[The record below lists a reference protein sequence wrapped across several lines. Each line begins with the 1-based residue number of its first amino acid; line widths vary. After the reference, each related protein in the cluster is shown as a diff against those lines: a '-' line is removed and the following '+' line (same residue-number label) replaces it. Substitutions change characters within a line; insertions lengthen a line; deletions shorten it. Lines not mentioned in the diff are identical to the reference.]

1 MRPATGRLLS
11 PCRRPALNP
20 RDTTEADVAITQ
32 LHGLPFVI
40 TILGMS
46 LHRRLVGLLT
56 KIDFWVVLAGLAITT
71 WLHYTTSPLL
81 FEQHTVY
88 RYLYF
93 LPVVYAALRFG
104 LAGGLLAG
112 VTASL
117 LFAPHIWLKFGHFP
131 EESLNDLFVAII
143 LIAVGVLTGALTD
156 GERRQRQKREA
167 ASAQLAR
174 SLLQLEQ
181 RTAALE
187 EMQRYIGNVLASLSS
202 GVVTIDAS
210 GRVTTENRV
219 AHTLLGGS
227 YVGQMLP
234 HPLSDPAFLTSG
246 FRQLQ
251 LAGRPVGI
259 DASPLA
265 GADGRQMG
273 TVIVLDDLTEIKAL
287 EEQVRRAERL
297 SSLGTLAGGVAH
309 EVRNPVGIIRASA
322 QLMGSLPSVAADA
335 GSREYVQ
342 VITQEAD
349 RVDRLVEDLL
359 GYARAG
365 ELSLAVVDVEELV
378 RSTAAR
384 LASLAEQAQVKLVVD
399 VEPGLP
405 HVLGDAAKLEQAL
418 LNLGLNALTAIEA
431 AYPQPTNGGQVI
443 LAARHIADGGLHCV
457 VRDNGQGMADEIRA
471 HIFDPFFTTRD
482 DGTGLGL
489 AIVQRIVA
497 DHGGMIEVT
506 SAPDRGATFTIWLP
520 E

>member
-1 MRPATGRLLS
+1 MPFVNTILRMALPRRLIRLL
-11 PCRRPALNP
+11 AK
-20 RDTTEADVAITQ
+20 V
-32 LHGLPFVI
+32 
-40 TILGMS
+40 
-46 LHRRLVGLLT
+46 
-56 KIDFWVVLAGLAITT
+56 DFWVVVAGLAITT

-104 LAGGLLAG
+104 LMGGLLAG

-156 GERRQRQKREA
+156 GERRQRQKQEA
-167 ASAQLAR
+167 TSTQLAR
-174 SLLQLEQ
+174 SLAQLEQ

-187 EMQRYIGNVLASLSS
+187 EMQRYISNVLASLSS
-202 GVVTIDAS
+202 GVITIDAN
-210 GRVTTENRV
+210 GRVTTENRL

-227 YVGQMLP
+227 YVGQRLP
-234 HPLSDPAFLTSG
+234 HPLSDPNLLTGG

-251 LAGRPVGI
+251 LASRPVGVH
-259 DASPLA
+259 ASPLS

-273 TVIVLDDLTEIKAL
+273 TVIVLEDLTEIKAL

-322 QLMGSLPSVAADA
+322 QLMGSLPSVAADP

-349 RVDRLVEDLL
+349 RIDRLVEDLL

-365 ELSLAVVDVEELV
+365 ELSLAPVDMEELV

-384 LASLAEQAQVKLVVD
+384 LASLAEQAEIDLVVD
-399 VEPGLP
+399 VTPGLP
-405 HVLGDAAKLEQAL
+405 LVEGDAAKLEQAL
-418 LNLGLNALTAIEA
+418 LNLGLNAITAIQA
-431 AYPQPTNGGQVI
+431 AYPRPAGGGQLI
-443 LAARHIADGGLHCV
+443 LAAQRASDGLHCI
-457 VRDNGQGMADEIRA
+457 VRDNGQGMPDDVRV

-489 AIVQRIVA
+489 AIVQRTVA
-497 DHGGMIEVT
+497 DHGGTIDVT
-506 SAPDRGATFTIWLP
+506 SAPGQGATFTIWLP
-520 E
+520 AG